1 MPIALFAL
9 AIGAFGIGL
18 TEFVIAGILPQ
29 IAAEF
34 NVSIPSAGS
43 MATSYALGVFIGA
56 PLMTVLGSRIPRKAM
71 LIALAV
77 IFTVGNVLTALAPN
91 LAVAVTGRIITS
103 FNHGAFF
110 GIGSIIAASLVAPGR
125 QASAIAFMFSG
136 LTLANLVGVPVGTW
150 LAQAF
155 SWRIVFWGIA
165 GIGLATIASVALLV
179 PHIEKGNAI
188 ALRTE
193 LRAFVDPQVLLVM
206 GITVFGPAAFFTSI
220 TYIAPMMIE
229 VSGFS
234 ASGVAWLMVLFG
246 LGLAVGNWMGGRFA
260 DRSLFGTLFVTLAAQ
275 AVVLLVFWLGVDNQL
290 VAVACVFLMAAFGFA
305 TVSPIQKLVMD
316 RASHAGAPTMAASVN
331 IGMFNLGNALGAW
344 AGGAT
349 IAAGFGLASPNW
361 AGALL
366 SLIALG
372 LAVLAWQSA
381 RREDTGAD
389 ASGRDRCVAAARE

>member
-1 MPIALFAL
+1 MPVALFAL

-34 NVSIPSAGS
+34 AVSIPAAGQ

-56 PLMTVLGSRIPRKAM
+56 PLLTIVGSRVPRKTM
-71 LIALAV
+71 LMGLAL
-77 IFTVGNVLTALAPN
+77 IFTLGNIITALAPT
-91 LAVAVTGRIITS
+91 LSLAVTGRIITS

-150 LAQAF
+150 LAQTF
-155 SWRIVFWGIA
+155 SWRLVFWVIA
-165 GIGLATIASVALLV
+165 GIGLVTIASIALLV
-179 PHIEKGNAI
+179 PRIEKGKPI
-188 ALRTE
+188 ALKTE

-220 TYIAPMMIE
+220 TYIAPMMVE
-229 VSGFS
+229 EAGFS
-234 ASGVAWLMVLFG
+234 AGGVAWLMVLFG
-246 LGLAVGNWMGGRFA
+246 LGLAVGNWIGGRFA

-275 AVVLLVFWLGVDNQL
+275 AIVLLVFWAGVDNQI
-290 VAVACVFLMAAFGFA
+290 VAAASVFLMAAFGFA

-344 AGGAT
+344 AGGAA

-366 SLIALG
+366 SVIALG
-372 LAVLAWQSA
+372 LALIAWQSA
-381 RREDTGAD
+381 RNEYAFQMN
-389 ASGRDRCVAAARE
+389 AE

>member
-1 MPIALFAL
+1 MPIALLAL
-9 AIGAFGIGL
+9 AVGAFGIGL

-29 IAAEF
+29 LADDFA
-34 NVSIPSAGS
+34 VSIPSAGT
-43 MATSYALGVFIGA
+43 MATSYALGVFVGA
-56 PLMTVLGSRIPRKAM
+56 PLMTVLGARIPRKTM
-71 LIALAV
+71 LITLAI
-77 IFTVGNVLTALAPN
+77 IFTLGNLVTATAPS

-110 GIGSIIAASLVAPGR
+110 GIGSIIAASLVSPGR

-136 LTLANLVGVPVGTW
+136 LTLANLVGVPAGTW

-155 SWRIVFWGIA
+155 NWRLVFWVIA
-165 GIGLATIASVALLV
+165 GIGLLTIAAIALLV
-179 PHIEKGNAI
+179 PPIEKGKSI

-220 TYIAPMMIE
+220 TYIAPMMTRLA
-229 VSGFS
+229 GFS
-234 ASGVAWLMVLFG
+234 DAGIAWLMVLFG
-246 LGLAVGNWMGGRFA
+246 LGLAVGNWIGGRFA

-275 AVVLLVFWLGVDNQL
+275 GIVLLVFWTGVENPFI
-290 VAVACVFLMAAFGFA
+290 AGASVFLMAAFGFA

-316 RASHAGAPTMAASVN
+316 RASQAGAPTMAASVN

-349 IAAGFGLASPNW
+349 IAAGFGLVSPNW
-361 AGALL
+361 AGAIL
-366 SLIALG
+366 SFIALG
-372 LAVLAWQSA
+372 LAFLAWLSA
-381 RREDTGAD
+381 RKGFALR
-389 ASGRDRCVAAARE
+389 ASSC

>member
-1 MPIALFAL
+1 MPIALLAL
-9 AIGAFGIGL
+9 AVGAFGIGL

-29 IAAEF
+29 LADDFA
-34 NVSIPSAGS
+34 VSIPSAGT
-43 MATSYALGVFIGA
+43 MATSYALGVFVGA
-56 PLMTVLGSRIPRKAM
+56 PLMTVLGARIPRKTM
-71 LIALAV
+71 LITLAI
-77 IFTVGNVLTALAPN
+77 IFTLGNLVTATAPS

-136 LTLANLVGVPVGTW
+136 LTLANLVGVPAGTW

-155 SWRIVFWGIA
+155 NWRLVFWVIA
-165 GIGLATIASVALLV
+165 GIGLLTIAAIALLV
-179 PHIEKGNAI
+179 PPIEKGKSI

-220 TYIAPMMIE
+220 TYIAPMMTRLA
-229 VSGFS
+229 GFS
-234 ASGVAWLMVLFG
+234 DAGIAWLMVLFG
-246 LGLAVGNWMGGRFA
+246 LGLAVGNWIGGRFA

-275 AVVLLVFWLGVDNQL
+275 GIVLLVFWTGVENPFI
-290 VAVACVFLMAAFGFA
+290 AGTSVFLMAAFGFA

-316 RASHAGAPTMAASVN
+316 RASQAGAPTMAASVN

-349 IAAGFGLASPNW
+349 IAAGFGLVSPNW
-361 AGALL
+361 AGAIL
-366 SLIALG
+366 SFIALG
-372 LAVLAWQSA
+372 LAFLAWLSA
-381 RREDTGAD
+381 RKGFALR
-389 ASGRDRCVAAARE
+389 ASSC

>member
-9 AIGAFGIGL
+9 AVGAFGIGL

-29 IAAEF
+29 IAADF
-34 NVSIPSAGS
+34 AVDIPTAGT
-43 MATSYALGVFIGA
+43 MATSYALGVFVGA
-56 PLMTVLGSRIPRKAM
+56 PLLTVFGARVPRKTM
-71 LIALAV
+71 LIVLAA
-77 IFTVGNVLTALAPN
+77 IFTVGNIITAMAPTLELAI
-91 LAVAVTGRIITS
+91 AGRIITS

-136 LTLANLVGVPVGTW
+136 LTLANLVGVPAGTW

-155 SWRIVFWGIA
+155 SWRLVFWVIA
-165 GIGLATIASVALLV
+165 GIGLLTIACVALLV
-179 PHIEKGNAI
+179 PRIEKGKAI
-188 ALRTE
+188 ALKTE

-229 VSGFS
+229 EAGFS
-234 ASGVAWLMVLFG
+234 AGGVAWLMMLFG
-246 LGLAVGNWMGGRFA
+246 LGLAVGNWIGGRFA

-275 AVVLLVFWLGVDNQL
+275 GLVLLVFWAGVDNQWI
-290 VAVACVFLMAAFGFA
+290 AGASIFLMAAFGFA
-305 TVSPIQKLVMD
+305 TVSPIQKLVME

-344 AGGAT
+344 AGGVT

-361 AGALL
+361 AGAIL
-366 SLIALG
+366 SFIALG
-372 LAVLAWQSA
+372 LALLAW
-381 RREDTGAD
+381 
-389 ASGRDRCVAAARE
+389 

>member
-1 MPIALFAL
+1 MPVALFAL

-29 IAAEF
+29 IAADF
-34 NVSIPSAGS
+34 GVNIPTAGL

-56 PLMTVLGSRIPRKAM
+56 PLLTVLGARIPRKTM
-71 LIALAV
+71 LIALAC
-77 IFTVGNVLTALAPN
+77 IFTLGNIITALAPTLS
-91 LAVAVTGRIITS
+91 LAIVGRVITS

-136 LTLANLVGVPVGTW
+136 LTLANLIGVPAGTW
-150 LAQAF
+150 LAQMF
-155 SWRIVFWGIA
+155 GWRLVFWVIA
-165 GIGLATIASVALLV
+165 GIGLITMASVALLV
-179 PHIEKGNAI
+179 PRIAKGKAA
-188 ALRTE
+188 ALRAE

-206 GITVFGPAAFFTSI
+206 GITIFGPAAFFTSI
-220 TYIAPMMIE
+220 TYIAPMMIDKA
-229 VSGFS
+229 GFS
-234 ASGVAWLMVLFG
+234 AGGVAWLMVLFG
-246 LGLAVGNWMGGRFA
+246 LGLAVGNWIGGRFA

-275 AVVLLVFWLGVDNQL
+275 GLVLLVFWIGVENPV
-290 VAVACVFLMAAFGFA
+290 VASASVFLMAAFGFA

-361 AGALL
+361 AGAIF
-366 SLIALG
+366 SFIALG
-372 LAVLAWQSA
+372 LALLAWQSA
-381 RREDTGAD
+381 RRGYAVQVCAE
-389 ASGRDRCVAAARE
+389 

>member
-9 AIGAFGIGL
+9 AVGAFGIGL

-29 IAAEF
+29 IARGF
-34 NVSIPSAGS
+34 DVSIPSAGL

-56 PLMTVLGSRIPRKAM
+56 PLMTVVGSRVPRKTM

-77 IFTVGNVLTALAPN
+77 IFTLGNIITAMAPT
-91 LAVAVTGRIITS
+91 LSVAVVGRVITS

-125 QASAIAFMFSG
+125 QASAIALMFSG
-136 LTLANLVGVPVGTW
+136 LTLAHLLGVPAGTW

-155 SWRIVFWGIA
+155 SWRMVFWGIA
-165 GIGLATIASVALLV
+165 GIGLLTIAS
-179 PHIEKGNAI
+179 I
-188 ALRTE
+188 ALFVPDIKKGPGIALKAE

-229 VSGFS
+229 VAGLS
-234 ASGVAWLMVLFG
+234 AAGVAGLMVLFG
-246 LGLAVGNWMGGRFA
+246 LGLAVGNWLGGRFA
-260 DRSLFGTLFVTLAAQ
+260 DRSLFGTLFITLAAQ
-275 AVVLLVFWLGVDNQL
+275 GGVLLVFWAGVENPL
-290 VAVACVFLMAAFGFA
+290 VAGVCVFLMAAFGFA

-349 IAAGFGLASPNW
+349 IAAGFGLVSPNW
-361 AGALL
+361 AGAIL
-366 SLIALG
+366 SFIALG
-372 LAVLAWQSA
+372 LALLAWQCA
-381 RREDTGAD
+381 RKPYSLKAE
-389 ASGRDRCVAAARE
+389 SC

>member
-9 AIGAFGIGL
+9 AVGAFGIGL

-29 IAAEF
+29 IATEF
-34 NVSIPSAGS
+34 NISIPSAGL

-56 PLMTVLGSRIPRKAM
+56 PLMTVLGSGMPRKAM
-71 LIALAV
+71 LIALAI
-77 IFTVGNVLTALAPN
+77 IFTLGNVITATAPTLAM
-91 LAVAVTGRIITS
+91 AVTGRVITS

-136 LTLANLVGVPVGTW
+136 LTLANLVDVPVGTW
-150 LAQAF
+150 LAQTF
-155 SWRIVFWGIA
+155 SWRVVFWGIA
-165 GIGLATIASVALLV
+165 GIGLLTIASVALLV
-179 PHIEKGNAI
+179 PHMEKGKAI
-188 ALRTE
+188 ALRSE
-193 LRAFVDPQVLLVM
+193 LRAFVDPQVVLVM

-229 VSGFS
+229 EAGFS
-234 ASGVAWLMVLFG
+234 ANGVAWLMVLFG
-246 LGLAVGNWMGGRFA
+246 LGLAVGNWVGGRFA

-275 AVVLLVFWLGVDNQL
+275 GIILLIFWAGVENPL
-290 VAVACVFLMAAFGFA
+290 IAGGSVFLMAAFGFA

-316 RASHAGAPTMAASVN
+316 RASNAGAPTMAASVN

-349 IAAGFGLASPNW
+349 ITAGFGLVSPNW
-361 AGALL
+361 AGAIL
-366 SLIALG
+366 SFIARG
-372 LAVLAWQSA
+372 LAFLAWQFSQKVYSA
-381 RREDTGAD
+381 NAGA
-389 ASGRDRCVAAARE
+389 C

>member
-9 AIGAFGIGL
+9 AVGAFGIGL

-29 IAAEF
+29 IAADF
-34 NVSIPSAGS
+34 GVSIPTAGT
-43 MATSYALGVFIGA
+43 MATSYALGVFVGA
-56 PLMTVLGSRIPRKAM
+56 PLMTVLGARIPRKMM
-71 LIALAV
+71 LIALAI
-77 IFTVGNVLTALAPN
+77 IFTLGNVITATAPTLTLAI
-91 LAVAVTGRIITS
+91 AGRVITS

-136 LTLANLVGVPVGTW
+136 LTLANLVGVPAGTW

-155 SWRIVFWGIA
+155 DWRLVFWVIA
-165 GIGLATIASVALLV
+165 GIGLLTIASVALLV
-179 PHIEKGNAI
+179 PHIEKGKAI

-229 VSGFS
+229 EAGFS

-246 LGLAVGNWMGGRFA
+246 LGLASGNWVGGRFA

-275 AVVLLVFWLGVDNQL
+275 GVVLLIFWAGVDNP
-290 VAVACVFLMAAFGFA
+290 VIASASVFLMAAFGFA

-349 IAAGFGLASPNW
+349 IAAGFGLVSPNW
-361 AGALL
+361 AGAML
-366 SLIALG
+366 SFIALG
-372 LAVLAWQSA
+372 LAFLAWQSA
-381 RREDTGAD
+381 RKGYAERV
-389 ASGRDRCVAAARE
+389 VAE

>member
-9 AIGAFGIGL
+9 AVGAFGIGL

-29 IAAEF
+29 IARGF
-34 NVSIPSAGS
+34 DVSIPSAGL

-56 PLMTVLGSRIPRKAM
+56 PLMTVVGSRVPRKTM

-77 IFTVGNVLTALAPN
+77 IFTLGNIITAMAPT
-91 LAVAVTGRIITS
+91 LSVAVVGRVITS

-125 QASAIAFMFSG
+125 QASAIALMFSG
-136 LTLANLVGVPVGTW
+136 LTLANLLGVPAGTW

-155 SWRIVFWGIA
+155 SWRMVFWGIA
-165 GIGLATIASVALLV
+165 GIGLLTIAS
-179 PHIEKGNAI
+179 I
-188 ALRTE
+188 ALFVPDIKKGPGIALKAE

-229 VSGFS
+229 VAGLSP
-234 ASGVAWLMVLFG
+234 AGVAGLMVLFG
-246 LGLAVGNWMGGRFA
+246 LGLAVGNWLGGRFA
-260 DRSLFGTLFVTLAAQ
+260 DRSLFGTLFITLAAQ
-275 AVVLLVFWLGVDNQL
+275 GGVLLVFWAGVENPL
-290 VAVACVFLMAAFGFA
+290 VAGVCVFLMAAFGFA

-349 IAAGFGLASPNW
+349 IAAGFGLVSPNW
-361 AGALL
+361 AGAIL
-366 SLIALG
+366 SFIALG
-372 LAVLAWQSA
+372 LALLAWQCA
-381 RREDTGAD
+381 RKPYSLKAE
-389 ASGRDRCVAAARE
+389 SC